1 MPIFI
6 THGRYTADAVKGMV
20 EHSQDRA
27 KAVADLFEHAGGK
40 LLGFYITFGEY
51 DWLSIAEVPDAETNL
66 AILLAGIS
74 KATVSEV
81 KTTLA
86 VTPRRCSGPARPRP
100 SWRRGSRRRARR
112 RKAAN
117 LADRWPDTRLWYKS
131 GRHGRLPMARNT
143 SVSLGDYYA
152 DFVDRQVTGGRY
164 GSVSDVVRA
173 GLRLLE
179 EHEARLEAL
188 RAALAEGETSGAV
201 QPLDVEAFLAAK
213 RRDRAA

>member
-40 LLGFYITFGEY
+40 LLGFYVTFGEY

-86 VTPRRCSGPARPRP
+86 FTPGALQ
-100 SWRRGSRRRARR
+100 RACAT
-112 RKAAN
+112 AAK
-117 LADRWPDTRLWYKS
+117 LAPGFEAPGDEAASVADR
-131 GRHGRLPMARNT
+131 
-143 SVSLGDYYA
+143 
-152 DFVDRQVTGGRY
+152 
-164 GSVSDVVRA
+164 
-173 GLRLLE
+173 
-179 EHEARLEAL
+179 
-188 RAALAEGETSGAV
+188 
-201 QPLDVEAFLAAK
+201 
-213 RRDRAA
+213 